1 MKLASRLLDYLIWA
15 ALAASVVVL
24 IRHRSSGPDEGT
36 RAATFDLPLLGASGR
51 FDLASHRGKPVVME
65 IFASWCGTCRR
76 ATPILA
82 EMYKEHGRSDVTFVG
97 VSVDDSPEA
106 AARAREEWQ
115 MPYPVALDDGTV
127 SRGYNVSLLPTVVL
141 IDRAGNVRSSIAGVP
156 SRREIER
163 FVAER

>member
-1 MKLASRLLDYLIWA
+1 VKLASKLLDYVIWA

-24 IRHRSSGPDEGT
+24 IHHRSSGPVEGT
-36 RAATFDLPLLGASGR
+36 RAAQVNLPLLGASGR
-51 FDLASHRGKPVVME
+51 FDLESHRGKPVVME

-82 EMYKEHGRSDVTFVG
+82 EMYKAHGRSDVTFVG
-97 VSVDDSPEA
+97 VSLDDSPEEA
-106 AARAREEWQ
+106 VRVRDEWQ
-115 MPYPVALDDGTV
+115 IPYPVALDDGTV
-127 SRGYNVSLLPTVVL
+127 SRGYHVSLLPTVVL